1 VKRPQVQLP
10 KGGLRRPK
18 RTRSTAKPKPAR
30 AKRVQAKR
38 PQVQAPKF
46 LTDLYSDMRDRRL
59 LIPALALLV
68 ALIAV
73 PLLLSGSSEPVVA
86 PPVTSAVDAED
97 AAAVAPAVLA
107 EEVGVRD
114 YRKRLASL
122 RETNPFAQKF
132 TLPAGGGGGGG
143 GEGSAAP
150 TETSTSTSTTI
161 SGSGGSTSVTE
172 TSTSTET
179 TSSDGS
185 TTEIDSTTVDQ
196 TTVEQ
201 KPEIRFFAGRVDV
214 TVGPLG
220 KAKTIED
227 VRRLDFLPNDKAPVV
242 AFVGLREGGER
253 ALFSVSSD
261 VAETKGD
268 GSCAPKKPDPCQF
281 LTLAVGD
288 ERRFKFANGRT
299 YRLKLLATHLVRI
312 PDPRRNEADG
322 DQNGDPQ
329 AGDG

>member
-1 VKRPQVQLP
+1 MKRPQLQLP

-18 RTRSTAKPKPAR
+18 RARSAAKP
-30 AKRVQAKR
+30 KR

-46 LTDLYSDMRDRRL
+46 VNDLYSDMRDRRL
-59 LIPALALLV
+59 LVPALALLV
-68 ALIAV
+68 ALVAV
-73 PLLLSGSSEPVVA
+73 PLLLSGSSEPAVP
-86 PPVTSAVDAED
+86 PPVASAVDAED

-107 EEVGVRD
+107 EEVGVRN

-143 GEGSAAP
+143 GGGSGAA
-150 TETSTSTSTTI
+150 TETSTSSSTTI
-161 SGSGGSTSVTE
+161 SGSGASTTVTE
-172 TSTSTET
+172 TSSSTET
-179 TSSDGS
+179 VPSGGGS

-201 KPEIRFFAGRVDV
+201 EPEIRFFAGRVDV
-214 TVGPLG
+214 TVGRLG
-220 KAKTIED
+220 KAKQIED

-242 AFVGLREGGER
+242 AFIGLREGAER

-268 GSCAPKKPDPCQF
+268 GSCAPKKPAPCQF

-288 ERRFKFANGRT
+288 ERRFKFADGRT

-312 PDPRRNEADG
+312 PDPRRSGSDG
-322 DQNGDPQ
+322 GQNGGPHT
-329 AGDG
+329 GDG

>member
-1 VKRPQVQLP
+1 VKRPQLQLP

-18 RTRSTAKPKPAR
+18 RSRSAAKP
-30 AKRVQAKR
+30 KR
-38 PQVQAPKF
+38 PQVKAPKF
-46 LTDLYSDMRDRRL
+46 VNDLYSDMRDRRL

-68 ALIAV
+68 ALVAV
-73 PLLLSGSSEPVVA
+73 PLLLSGSSEPAVPP

-107 EEVGVRD
+107 EEVGVRN

-143 GEGSAAP
+143 GGGGVGSGAT

-161 SGSGGSTSVTE
+161 SGSGASTTVTE
-172 TSTSTET
+172 TSSSTE
-179 TSSDGS
+179 SIPSGDS
-185 TTEIDSTTVDQ
+185 TTEIDNTTVDQ

-201 KPEIRFFAGRVDV
+201 EPEIRFFAGRVDV
-214 TVGPLG
+214 TVGQLG
-220 KAKTIED
+220 KAKKIED

-242 AFVGLREGGER
+242 AFIGLREGAER

-268 GSCAPKKPDPCQF
+268 GSCAPKKPAPCQF

-288 ERRFKFANGRT
+288 ERRFKFADGRT

-312 PDPRRNEADG
+312 PDPRRSGSDG
-322 DQNGDPQ
+322 GQNGDPK